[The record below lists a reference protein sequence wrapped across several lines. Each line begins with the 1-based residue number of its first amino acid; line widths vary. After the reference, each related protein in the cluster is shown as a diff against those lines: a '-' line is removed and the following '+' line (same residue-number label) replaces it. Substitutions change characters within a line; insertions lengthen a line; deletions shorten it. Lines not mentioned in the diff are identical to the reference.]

1 MRVERRGFTLI
12 ELLVVIAIIAVLI
25 ALLLPAV
32 QSAREAAR
40 RAQCTNNLKQIGL
53 AMHNYESA
61 QSCLPPGWKGCCW
74 GTWLVSVMP
83 YVEQQGLYNAWNASG
98 HNVWTPPEVYDLPF
112 RYGGAANLTVTST
125 RVNAYYCPTDGGNL
139 NLVGGAGWPVTS
151 QNYVANFGSTSSTQE
166 ANLNG
171 VPFLGAPF
179 TDMGSPIFSDFGY
192 TNSPASGFAVVAF
205 NKITDGLSGTML
217 TSEVLVG
224 QGFDLR
230 GFSWWFGGSSF
241 NTYLAPNSTFPDVM
255 QDQGYCNYP
264 FQSNPPCVGATSILA
279 VTTAARSKHPGGV
292 NVGMADGSVRFLKNS
307 INLSTW
313 RALSTTQ
320 GNEVVSSDSY

>member
-1 MRVERRGFTLI
+1 MRVDRRGFTLI

-32 QSAREAAR
+32 QAAREAAR

-74 GTWLVSVMP
+74 GTWLIFVMP
-83 YVEQQGLYNAWNASG
+83 FVEQGGLYNAWNSSG
-98 HNVWTPPEVYDLPF
+98 NNLWTPPATYDLPF
-112 RYGGAANLTVTST
+112 RYGGPTNLTVTRT
-125 RVNAYYCPTDGGNL
+125 RVNSYYCPTDGGNL
-139 NLVGGAGWPVTS
+139 NLVGGSGWPVTS
-151 QNYVANFGSTSSTQE
+151 QNYVANFGSTSATQE
-166 ANLNG
+166 AYLNG

-179 TDMGSPIFSDFGY
+179 TDMGSPIFSDYGFS
-192 TNSPASGFAVVAF
+192 NSPASGFSVVPF
-205 NKITDGLSGTML
+205 SKITDGLSSTML

-230 GFSWWFGGSSF
+230 GFSWWFEGDSF
-241 NTYLAPNSTFPDVM
+241 NAYLAPNSTFPDVM
-255 QDQGYCNYP
+255 QSAGYCNYP
-264 FQSNPPCVGATSILA
+264 GMNNPPCTGATSILT
-279 VTTAARSKHPGGV
+279 VTTAARSRHPGGV
-292 NVGMADGSVRFLKNS
+292 NVGMADGSVRFMKNS
-307 INLSTW
+307 INLYIW

-320 GNEVVSSDSY
+320 GNEVISSDSY